1 MILMTPHFRK
11 FSLPAAFALSLI
23 SPHAATHVTDIVVY
37 GGTSAGVT
45 AAVAAAREGA
55 TVALVE
61 PGRHLGGMTSGGLG
75 WTDFGTQSA
84 IGGMA
89 REFYQLIGA
98 KYATTIRWT
107 FEPHVAESVFN
118 EMSRTAGVQIFLN
131 KRLVENT
138 GTLKN
143 GTSISQITVEDGD
156 IFQARVFLDATYE
169 GDLMAQAGVS
179 YTWGREAGAQYGES
193 LAGVRPYTN
202 KHQFPAGLDPYYLG
216 LPLQEIL
223 TTPRGIVG
231 SGDQKVQ
238 AYNYRLCMTDNAA
251 NRTPFVMPVNYDH
264 ARYQLL
270 ARYINVLT
278 AAAGGVAPPLTTVA
292 KLDIIFGR
300 KTDTNNNGGYSTDY
314 IGHSWEY
321 PEATYARRAQLWAE
335 HKDYLMG
342 FWYFLQNDAWLP
354 QAIRTSAL
362 TWGLARDEFT
372 DNGNWPFQLYV
383 REARRMIG
391 EYVMIQPDIQ
401 TVRTKAEGVGMGS
414 YNSDSHHVQR
424 IINDSGFVE
433 NEGDMQVA
441 VQPYE
446 IPYRILTPRRAQATN
461 LLVPVCFS
469 ASHVTYS
476 TLRMEPQYMILG
488 QAAGIAAVMTFRANA
503 TVQTIDVQ
511 ALRSRLA
518 ALGANLGSTPVTRVL
533 LTHPF
538 GKSDQSKQ
546 PFYFLING
554 VKEFGI
560 PSKQPILTPVH
571 LAPGTGG

>member
-1 MILMTPHFRK
+1 MRRLLGLFGFFLVSAPG
-11 FSLPAAFALSLI
+11 LQNAPQAAV
-23 SPHAATHVTDIVVY
+23 HASDIVVY
-37 GGTSAGVT
+37 GGTSAGVA

-75 WTDFGTQSA
+75 WTDYGNQTV

-89 REFYQLIGA
+89 REFYTRVGV
-98 KYATTIRWT
+98 KYGTAIRWT
-107 FEPHVAESVFN
+107 FEPHVAESVYV
-118 EMSRTAGVQIFLN
+118 EMSRAAGIQIFLN
-131 KRLVENT
+131 KRLVERT
-138 GTLKN
+138 GMIKN
-143 GTSISQITVEDGD
+143 GTSITQFTVEDGD
-156 IFQARVFLDATYE
+156 VFQARVFLDATYE

-179 YTWGREAGAQYGES
+179 YTWGRESSAQYGES

-202 KHQFPAGLDPYYLG
+202 KHQFPAGLDPYYNS

-238 AYNYRLCMTDNAA
+238 SYNYRLCMTDNAA
-251 NRTPFVMPVNYDH
+251 NRAPFTMPPNYDR

-270 ARYINVLT
+270 ARYINALT
-278 AAAGGVAPPLTTVA
+278 AAAGGVVPPLSTVA
-292 KLDIIFGR
+292 KLDIIYGR
-300 KTDTNNNGGYSTDY
+300 KTDTNNNGGYSSDF

-321 PEATYARRAQLWAE
+321 PEATYLRRAELWAE

-354 QAIRTSAL
+354 QATRTEAL

-383 REARRMIG
+383 RESRRMIG
-391 EYVMIQPDIQ
+391 EYVMVQSDIQ
-401 TVRTKAEGVGMGS
+401 TARTKLEGVGMGS

-446 IPYRILTPRRAQATN
+446 IPYRILTPRRAEAVN

-488 QAAGIAAVMTFRANA
+488 QAAGVAAYMALIANQN
-503 TVQTIDVQ
+503 VQDINVQ
-511 ALRSRLA
+511 ALRSELA
-518 ALGANLGSTPVTRVL
+518 ALGANLGSTPVTRVIPPGQL
-533 LTHPF
+533 GRPLP
-538 GKSDQSKQ
+538 KRE
-546 PFYFLING
+546 PAYFLING
-554 VKEFGI
+554 ARAYGQTPMLRLFI
-560 PSKQPILTPVH
+560 PGLPSE
-571 LAPGTGG
+571 